1 VAAVKEPLGLVA
13 GTSLRPDGASLI
25 PWSRGKCLAWDA
37 TVPDTLAASHLP
49 STNSTAGA
57 AASHAATTKKTKYA
71 TLSSSHIFVP
81 VAVETLGVWEKESMG
96 FIQELGRRISL
107 ASGDP
112 RETAFLF
119 QRLSAAIQR
128 GNAIAILATLQDKSQ
143 AADDDH

>member
-1 VAAVKEPLGLVA
+1 
-13 GTSLRPDGASLI
+13 
-25 PWSRGKCLAWDA
+25 
-37 TVPDTLAASHLP
+37 
-49 STNSTAGA
+49 
-57 AASHAATTKKTKYA
+57 
-71 TLSSSHIFVP
+71 
-81 VAVETLGVWEKESMG
+81 MG

-143 AADDDH
+143 AADDEH